1 VALKLLAPELVEDER
16 FRARFHRESR
26 LAASID
32 HPHILPVYEAGEVDG
47 QLYIAMRYVEGTDL
61 KTLLREDGPLDVGR
75 ALGLCGQI
83 ADALDAA
90 HDRGLIHRDIKPS
103 NVLVAR
109 QGGRE
114 EAYLGDFG
122 LVTSASDRSALTDA
136 GRILGTIDYIA
147 PEAVEGGHVD
157 ARSDLYSL
165 GCLLYE
171 CLTGKVPFPRD
182 SELSVLWAHV
192 HEPPPRPSERRP
204 ELGADLDGVIA
215 QALAK
220 QPEKRYRTCGELV
233 EAARAA
239 LPPASPRAS
248 RRLRAL
254 LASAALL
261 AAGFA
266 AVLALA
272 VNRGE
277 SGPSTTPTTAIAG
290 DAIQRI
296 DPKTNELVATI
307 RVPVTAYELAVGG
320 GSVWAANREQ
330 NTIYRIDPEDGD
342 IIQRIQ
348 GPGEPAAL
356 TFGAG
361 SLWVL
366 NATDGVV
373 SRLDAATGELTKTIV
388 LPTGSWPY
396 GGPFKAASNAIWLS
410 WSSPSGNA
418 VRIEPDSSTAR
429 SVAVGGASVKEVMD
443 FGSADPGVLWALASD
458 PRDELTSALHRIE
471 PPPPDNSE
479 SSVVSF
485 SEWGYGEIA
494 VDELGVWMTSVIED
508 VALHV
513 DDATRRVDRVNVGDG
528 PLGIS
533 LGEDAVW
540 VGNVYDGTVS
550 RIDPDTAG
558 VVATIPVG
566 PGPLTV
572 AVGEGA
578 VWVDVHSG

>member
-1 VALKLLAPELVEDER
+1 VAVTTDPLIGSELVGYRIEALLGRGGMGVVYRAVDLALERNVALKLLAPELVEDER

-220 QPEKRYRTCGELV
+220 QPERRSRRRRRELPGGC
-233 EAARAA
+233 ELSSPQR
-239 LPPASPRAS
+239 PSSRRASPPCS
-248 RRLRAL
+248 R
-254 LASAALL
+254 
-261 AAGFA
+261 
-266 AVLALA
+266 
-272 VNRGE
+272 
-277 SGPSTTPTTAIAG
+277 
-290 DAIQRI
+290 
-296 DPKTNELVATI
+296 
-307 RVPVTAYELAVGG
+307 
-320 GSVWAANREQ
+320 
-330 NTIYRIDPEDGD
+330 
-342 IIQRIQ
+342 
-348 GPGEPAAL
+348 
-356 TFGAG
+356 
-361 SLWVL
+361 
-366 NATDGVV
+366 
-373 SRLDAATGELTKTIV
+373 
-388 LPTGSWPY
+388 WP
-396 GGPFKAASNAIWLS
+396 
-410 WSSPSGNA
+410 
-418 VRIEPDSSTAR
+418 
-429 SVAVGGASVKEVMD
+429 
-443 FGSADPGVLWALASD
+443 
-458 PRDELTSALHRIE
+458 
-471 PPPPDNSE
+471 
-479 SSVVSF
+479 
-485 SEWGYGEIA
+485 
-494 VDELGVWMTSVIED
+494 
-508 VALHV
+508 
-513 DDATRRVDRVNVGDG
+513 
-528 PLGIS
+528 
-533 LGEDAVW
+533 
-540 VGNVYDGTVS
+540 
-550 RIDPDTAG
+550 
-558 VVATIPVG
+558 
-566 PGPLTV
+566 
-572 AVGEGA
+572 
-578 VWVDVHSG
+578 